1 MCIILTGKKWPGEA
15 IFKLTRCLFL
25 SRQLKVMNKIINY
38 IKASIEELKKV
49 TWPTKKE
56 TYLYTVLVI
65 VISLVV
71 AAYLGGL
78 DYIFTLGLKDFLFR
92 L

>member
-1 MCIILTGKKWPGEA
+1 
-15 IFKLTRCLFL
+15 
-25 SRQLKVMNKIINY
+25 MNKITNY

-49 TWPTKKE
+49 TWPRIKE

>member
-1 MCIILTGKKWPGEA
+1 
-15 IFKLTRCLFL
+15 
-25 SRQLKVMNKIINY
+25 MNKITNY